1 MVVHKSTCGGASH
14 VLSCIFMSDQLLLDV
29 DAATELHQAMSG
41 VAADLDGDRTAVRA
55 TLVEVDRL
63 VASVTDDPD
72 PWLRDLSETLREEA
86 ADLARRLRMVVF
98 GGPEINAGLLAF
110 DHVRQHF
117 STIDNR
123 GGEAGERD
131 GVVSRGDLEWAVE
144 HLDADTAAAAQWL
157 LDHEDFFR
165 TVETARDNDEYLA
178 AGASEFGGGGD
189 GDGKL
194 SLADVNAY
202 VTKLDTWATLLPY
215 MPTIDIAAKG
225 GDHDAVM
232 SREDFEAFLADYEL
246 PPEVRAAAQRVLD
259 DGAYHD
265 TGGGLVSWGT
275 LVDVASF
282 IPVVG
287 DFIDGAMA
295 LYYLSQGRWSEAAMS
310 GIGLLPVPGVTG
322 GSARAAN
329 AAADRIRREQ
339 LADAGGLLRETRQRT
354 GNFNMGNGTRAD
366 ADLLGE
372 AWVGPG
378 ATWSSN
384 GRALVSADGLRRYR
398 PPSWKQE
405 WNNYQ
410 ANFEW
415 KYPDGREFPHN
426 GHLHIT
432 DP

>member
-1 MVVHKSTCGGASH
+1 MPDT
-14 VLSCIFMSDQLLLDV
+14 LLLDV
-29 DAATELHQAMSG
+29 EVATELHQVMTA
-41 VAADLDGDRTAVRA
+41 VAEELDGDRSAIRSWMA
-55 TLVEVDRL
+55 AAEEL
-63 VASVTDDPD
+63 AGPSADDPD
-72 PWLRDLSETLREEA
+72 PWLRGLTELLRNEA
-86 ADLARRLRMVVF
+86 DDLARRLRMVIF
-98 GGPEINAGLLAF
+98 GGPEINAGLLALDHIRAHF
-110 DHVRQHF
+110 DV
-117 STIDNR
+117 IDNR
-123 GGEAGERD
+123 GGEAGEQD
-131 GVVSRGDLEWAVE
+131 GVVSRADLEWAVE

-165 TVETARDNDEYLA
+165 TVETARDNDGYLA
-178 AGASEFGGGGD
+178 AGATEFGGGGD

-194 SLADVNAY
+194 SLADVDAY
-202 VTKLDTWATLLPY
+202 LTKLDTWATLIPY
-215 MPTIDIAAKG
+215 MATIDVAAKG
-225 GDHDAVM
+225 GEHDAVM
-232 SREDFEAFLADYEL
+232 SREDFEAFLADYDL
-246 PPEVRAAAQRVLD
+246 PPEVRAAAQQVLD
-259 DGAYHD
+259 DGAFHD

-275 LVDVASF
+275 LLDVASF

-310 GIGLLPVPGVTG
+310 GIGLLPVPGVSG
-322 GSARAAN
+322 ASARTAN

-354 GNFNMGNGTRAD
+354 GNFSIGAGTRAD
-366 ADLLGE
+366 AEVLGE

-378 ATWSSN
+378 ATWSGS
-384 GRALVSADGLRRYR
+384 GRARVSADGLRQYR
-398 PPSWKQE
+398 PPAWKPG

-415 KYPDGREFPHN
+415 KYPDGSSFTNN